1 MNEQTNSTTQTTTNQ
16 ESNGEGAQ
24 NSNAEQTTSE
34 TSVNTSGKTQPEQVD
49 FSQMYDMLTQRD
61 NKIKELETEI
71 SGLKKTNTQLLLKV
85 NATPSADG
93 QPKNPYEGFID
104 LMVKR

>member
-1 MNEQTNSTTQTTTNQ
+1 MNEQTNTATQTTTNQ
-16 ESNGEGAQ
+16 ENVQEGTQ
-24 NSNAEQTTSE
+24 NVNAEQATSE
-34 TSVNTSGKTQPEQVD
+34 TSVNTSGNAQSEQVD

-61 NKIKELETEI
+61 NKIKELEAEI